1 MLPKF
6 QVPAQQHVDCDKGH
20 GRVELR
26 TVQTFVPPAGWLP
39 PGWEPLVKAVVK
51 VTREVTHKR
60 RGTTE
65 LSSETAW
72 WVGTVC
78 LDAEQFQAAIRGHW
92 CIENQNHHVRDVVLF
107 EDACRIREHPGIL
120 ARLRSIA
127 LNCMRLNKVSSISR
141 ALYRNALNFDCAVS
155 MLEEEVNSPAQVMN
169 TEGIDH
175 I

>member
-1 MLPKF
+1 MLAKF
-6 QVPAQQHVDCDKGH
+6 QVCAQQHVDYDKGH
-20 GRVELR
+20 GRVEFR
-26 TVQTFVPPAGWLP
+26 TVQTFIPPAGWLP

-60 RGTTE
+60 KGVAE

-72 WVGTVC
+72 WVSTVC

-92 CIENQNHHVRDVVLF
+92 GIENQNHHVRDVALF
-107 EDACRIREHPGIL
+107 EDACRIRVQPGIL

-127 LNCMRLNKVSSISR
+127 LNCMRLKKVSSISR

-155 MLEEEVNSPAQVMN
+155 IAGGRS
-169 TEGIDH
+169 
-175 I
+175 